1 MDMQKLMSINVNW
14 EDECDEVEGLEN
26 REIGTWMVADE
37 RSMGERRL
45 WKPGGYPVNNPWRLN
60 GGWKRAVH

>member
-1 MDMQKLMSINVNW
+1 MQKLMSINVNW

-45 WKPGGYPVNNPWRLN
+45 
-60 GGWKRAVH
+60 